1 MELSRWVG
9 LAVAVAVLAAAGCG
23 RKPHAARHDALAAT
37 PEPAPPTPDTTP
49 IAALRTPAVLELLRA
64 DFARLPGLIEEAGVV
79 AGPASTSTTEDA
91 AAVDQLDLFG

>member
-49 IAALRTPAVLELLRA
+49 IAALRTPA
-64 DFARLPGLIEEAGVV
+64 GLALAIEGPPTPA
-79 AGPASTSTTEDA
+79 PASAPTPPLTR
-91 AAVDQLDLFG
+91 